1 MAWGYLFSFLDLAL
15 SLLSHLYGGHL
26 CDFTHGCGVAPVE
39 ISAGGALVILSISSI
54 SKVEKATSVCSMN
67 PFFFV
72 FVFFCNCAFSR

>member
-54 SKVEKATSVCSMN
+54 SKVEKATSVCTLQDE
-67 PFFFV
+67 PGFFF
-72 FVFFCNCAFSR
+72 FFLQSFSR